1 MVLREVNH
9 SLLKKECEFRTFQD
23 LFTQMITDRPRT
35 DLESD
40 CNRGYIRLLVQRP
53 GPYMRQ
59 IVREAKFS
67 VDGGMEG
74 SGWVEKKD
82 GGKSDQICVMSVDA
96 IRAITKCEDENIWA
110 AAGDQIF
117 MDFDLTKD
125 NLQPGDRIIVGDA
138 EDGVILEVTERSH
151 NGCSKFSKRY
161 GIDALKIVNCPEG
174 KAQRLRGIYF
184 KVIRDGIISQGDG
197 IVKMI

>member
-1 MVLREVNH
+1 MVRREVNQ
-9 SLLKKECEFRTFQD
+9 SLLKKECEFRTYQD
-23 LFTQMITDRPRT
+23 LFTEMVTVKTQTDIQ
-35 DLESD
+35 SD
-40 CNRGYIRLLVQRP
+40 TNRGSIRLLVQRP

-67 VDGGMEG
+67 VEGGMEG
-74 SGWVEKKD
+74 SGWVERKD
-82 GGKSDQICVMSVDA
+82 RGKSDQICVMSVDA
-96 IRAITKCEDENIWA
+96 IRTITNCEDENIWA

-125 NLQPGDRIIVGDA
+125 NLHAGDRIIVGDA
-138 EDGVILEVTERSH
+138 DEGVILEVTERPH

-197 IVKMI
+197 ILKI